1 MNLQKAR
8 EIILSPIVTEKS
20 TIMREAENK
29 YVFQV
34 DRNANRIEIAKAVER
49 LFTVKVVKVSMLRR
63 RGKLKRLGRFTGRK
77 SATKRAICTLA
88 EGEKIELFEGS

>member
-49 LFTVKVVKVSMLRR
+49 LFTVKVVKISMLRR
-63 RGKLKRLGRFTGRK
+63 RGKLKRLGRFTGRRP
-77 SATKRAICTLA
+77 ATKRAICTLA